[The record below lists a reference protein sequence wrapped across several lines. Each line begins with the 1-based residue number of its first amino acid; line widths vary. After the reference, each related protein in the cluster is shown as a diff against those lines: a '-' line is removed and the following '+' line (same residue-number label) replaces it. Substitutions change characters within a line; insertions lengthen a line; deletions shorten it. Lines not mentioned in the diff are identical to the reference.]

1 MNSNV
6 SCDTVKFALFTKF
19 YHTITFM
26 NSNESENCAY
36 QRKQRVVYATK

>member
-19 YHTITFM
+19 YRIITFKI
-26 NSNESENCAY
+26 SGQS
-36 QRKQRVVYATK
+36 RVH

>member
-19 YHTITFM
+19 YRIITFK
-26 NSNESENCAY
+26 NNPRSPAH
-36 QRKQRVVYATK
+36 

>member
-19 YHTITFM
+19 YRTVTFM
-26 NSNESENCAY
+26 NSMESENCAH
-36 QRKQRVVYATK
+36 QRKQRVVHATK

>member
-19 YHTITFM
+19 YRIIIFK
-26 NSNESENCAY
+26 NRERS
-36 QRKQRVVYATK
+36 RVH

>member
-19 YHTITFM
+19 YRAVTFE
-26 NSNESENCAY
+26 NNELSPA
-36 QRKQRVVYATK
+36 R

>member
-19 YHTITFM
+19 YRTVTFK
-26 NSNESENCAY
+26 NNALGHV
-36 QRKQRVVYATK
+36 R